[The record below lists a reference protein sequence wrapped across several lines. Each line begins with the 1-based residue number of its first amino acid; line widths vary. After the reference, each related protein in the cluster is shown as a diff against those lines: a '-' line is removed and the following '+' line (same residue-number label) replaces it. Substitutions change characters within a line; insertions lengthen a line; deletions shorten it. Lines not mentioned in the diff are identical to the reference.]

1 MLEELEREL
10 EAQVLDLRRV
20 TSALRPPD
28 LDNRGLEAA
37 LQRHVEQFESE
48 HHIAATS
55 PSSGPP
61 TTSPPRSSRCCTASP
76 RRRCPTSASTPGPT
90 TPR

>member
-48 HHIAATS
+48 HHIAADLTIER
-55 PSSGPP
+55 P
-61 TTSPPRSSRCCTASP
+61 TDDLASEVETVLY
-76 RRRCPTSASTPGPT
+76 RIAQEALSNVRKHDRADHA
-90 TPR
+90 